1 MATPV
6 PNKRPTSV
14 TKPALQS
21 RPETAKKLPFQQAD
35 ARYDSFPIISEFS
48 RADMQR
54 TRELMEESAML
65 SEQQS
70 EIEAILKSNRAE
82 LAEIAKR
89 NEVPGGM
96 RWGNFVVYVSV
107 GQTRR
112 SFKVERAAE
121 YMSLEDIE
129 RCYELSK
136 PTDVV
141 KVVDL
146 GKPKGKSNSEA
157 NS

>member
-6 PNKRPTSV
+6 PNKRPSSV
-14 TKPALQS
+14 TKPAPTP
-21 RPETAKKLPFQQAD
+21 RPEGANKLPFQLAD
-35 ARYDSFPIISEFS
+35 ARCDSFPIISEFG
-48 RADMQR
+48 RVDMQR

-70 EIEAILKSNRAE
+70 EIESILKSNRAE

-129 RCYELSK
+129 RCYETSK

-146 GKPKGKSNSEA
+146 SKPKGKAKDE
-157 NS
+157 